1 MRRSTAV
8 HHLLILAAF
17 AAACA
22 PADRGASKAGETA
35 NVVTIVARGLTFDAP
50 DTIPSGWTTF
60 RFVNE
65 SGMVHFAVLERLPE
79 GVTIKEQQ
87 AEVAPVFQEGLR
99 LLSAG
104 EVDSALAEFGRLPE
118 WFGQTVFSGGPGLTA
133 PGLTSETTVNLK
145 PGRYL
150 IECYVKTAGVFHS
163 YNPDPTAYGMV
174 REFIVTDSVSD
185 AAEPAATMRVT
196 LSAERGIEVAGDP
209 MVGSQTVAVYFEDQK
224 VHENFVG
231 HDLHLARL
239 SADTDLAALA
249 AWMDWSRPDGLQ
261 TPAPVQFLG
270 GVNEMP
276 AGATAYFTVDLVPGR
291 YVWISE
297 VTNPD
302 QKGMLVEFAVAPGTG
317 P

>member
-1 MRRSTAV
+1 MRRSTTV
-8 HHLLILAAF
+8 HRLLIVAAF
-17 AAACA
+17 AACA
-22 PADRGASKAGETA
+22 PAERGASKAEEAA

-50 DTIPSGWTTF
+50 DSIPSGWNTF

-65 SGMVHFAVLERLPE
+65 SEMVHFAILGRLPE
-79 GVTIKEQQ
+79 GISIKEQQ
-87 AEVAPVFQEGLR
+87 AEVAPVFQEGFR

-104 EVDSALAEFGRLPE
+104 QVDSALAEFGTLPE
-118 WFGQTVFSGGPGLTA
+118 WYGKVVFSGGPGLTSA
-133 PGLTSETTVNLK
+133 GQTSETTVYLE
-145 PGRYL
+145 PGTYL

-174 REFIVTDSVSD
+174 REIVVTDMVSD
-185 AAEPAATMRVT
+185 LPEPAATMRVT

-209 MVGSQTVAVYFEDQK
+209 VVGPQTIAVYFEDQK

-239 SADTDLAALA
+239 SADTDLGGLA
-249 AWMDWSRPDGLQ
+249 AWMDWSRPDGLL

-270 GVNEMP
+270 GADEMP

-302 QKGMLVEFAVAPGTG
+302 QKGMLVEFAVAPRSGL
-317 P
+317 